1 MASVT
6 VSELV
11 GSKQN
16 LINKIMDNISNNLRV
31 AIPGIIQEFDPETQ
45 TVSVQPAL
53 TENIMNPDLSTS
65 TVNLP
70 LLVDVPIVL
79 SRAGGYVLTMPVQ
92 KGDECLIIFADSCID
107 GWFSYGGVQ
116 NQLEKRRHDLS
127 DSFAILGTWSQ
138 PNVIKNYSTTSAQ
151 LRSVDGSSYI
161 SLSKQEIDINAPTVK
176 INGVVQS

>member
-1 MASVT
+1 MAST
-6 VSELV
+6 VAEMV
-11 GSKQN
+11 GGKQT
-16 LINKIMDNISNNLRV
+16 LINKIMDNVSNNLRV
-31 AIPGIIQEFDPETQ
+31 SLPGIIQSFDPTTQ

-53 TENIMNPDLSTS
+53 TENILNPDLSNS
-65 TVNLP
+65 SVNLP

-79 SRAGGYVLTMPVQ
+79 PRAGGYVLTMPVQ

-107 GWFSYGGVQ
+107 AWFSYGGVQ

-127 DSFAILGTWSQ
+127 DSFCLLGTWSQ
-138 PNVIKNYSTTSAQ
+138 PNVIENYSTTSTQ

-176 INGVVQS
+176 INGVVQT